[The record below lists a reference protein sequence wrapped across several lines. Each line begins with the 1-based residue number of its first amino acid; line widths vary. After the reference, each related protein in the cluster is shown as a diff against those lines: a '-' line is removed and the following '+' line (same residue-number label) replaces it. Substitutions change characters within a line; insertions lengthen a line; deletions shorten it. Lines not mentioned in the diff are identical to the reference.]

1 MYYCENCRLRFAIP
15 HAARSELRE
24 HFGLPCRQTYDV
36 CPRCGCDDFREEGR
50 HGT

>member
-15 HAARSELRE
+15 RAICSERLE
-24 HFGLPCRQTYDV
+24 HFGLLFRQPHDT
-36 CPRCGCDDFREEGR
+36 CPRCGCDDFREEKR